1 MLYQYRIIMMKILR
15 KLHGATTNYMAKL
28 WIVEHILIAKV
39 TEEEDGALVTYDCIY
54 CTILRNAII
63 FFVSGTLLGLAL

>member
-1 MLYQYRIIMMKILR
+1 MNILQ
-15 KLHGATTNYMAKL
+15 KLHNAITGYMSKL

-63 FFVSGTLLGLAL
+63 FFALGVILGLNI

>member
-1 MLYQYRIIMMKILR
+1 MNILQ
-15 KLHGATTNYMAKL
+15 KLHNAITSYMSKL

-54 CTILRNAII
+54 CTILRNALI
-63 FFVSGTLLGLAL
+63 FFALGVTLGLNI

>member
-1 MLYQYRIIMMKILR
+1 MNILR
-15 KLHGATTNYMAKL
+15 GIHDAITNYMSKL

-39 TEEEDGALVTYDCIY
+39 TAEEDGVLVTYDCIY

-63 FFVSGTLLGLAL
+63 FFSLGLILGLNI

>member
-1 MLYQYRIIMMKILR
+1 MNILQRIHNMI
-15 KLHGATTNYMAKL
+15 TSYMAKL

-54 CTILRNAII
+54 CTILRNAVI
-63 FFVSGTLLGLAL
+63 FFALGTLLGLNI

>member
-1 MLYQYRIIMMKILR
+1 MNILQ
-15 KLHGATTNYMAKL
+15 KLHNSITSYMSKL

-54 CTILRNAII
+54 CTILRNALI
-63 FFVSGTLLGLAL
+63 FFALGVILGLNI

>member
-1 MLYQYRIIMMKILR
+1 MNILR
-15 KLHGATTNYMAKL
+15 KLHTAVTNYMAKL

-54 CTILRNAII
+54 CTILRNALI
-63 FFVSGTLLGLAL
+63 FFALGVILGLNI

>member
-1 MLYQYRIIMMKILR
+1 MNILQ
-15 KLHGATTNYMAKL
+15 KLHNAITNYMSKL

-63 FFVSGTLLGLAL
+63 FFALGVILGLNI

>member
-1 MLYQYRIIMMKILR
+1 MNILQ
-15 KLHGATTNYMAKL
+15 KLHNAITNYMSKL

-54 CTILRNAII
+54 CTILRNALI
-63 FFVSGTLLGLAL
+63 FFALGVILGLNI

>member
-1 MLYQYRIIMMKILR
+1 MNILQ
-15 KLHGATTNYMAKL
+15 KLHNAITNYMSKL

-54 CTILRNAII
+54 CTILRNAVI
-63 FFVSGTLLGLAL
+63 FFMLGLLLGLIL

>member
-1 MLYQYRIIMMKILR
+1 MNILR
-15 KLHGATTNYMAKL
+15 KIHNSIVLYMSKL

-39 TEEEDGALVTYDCIY
+39 QEEEDGVLVTYDCIY

-63 FFVSGTLLGLAL
+63 FSILGFILGLYL

>member
-1 MLYQYRIIMMKILR
+1 MNILQ
-15 KLHGATTNYMAKL
+15 KLHNAITNYMSKL

-63 FFVSGTLLGLAL
+63 FFALGAILGLNI